1 MKLSIKFLLLRL
13 KLFLRGKL
21 KPEFP
26 FYTVKRSDLLTDD
39 LSIFIFLYIARP
51 VINTFSSSFNKE
63 LYFRSCSGTQ
73 SPPQFQRGLLM

>member
-39 LSIFIFLYIARP
+39 LSIFIFLYIG
-51 VINTFSSSFNKE
+51 TSGNK
-63 LYFRSCSGTQ
+63 Y
-73 SPPQFQRGLLM
+73 LLILI